1 MSRPVFKIGGM
12 KIRRFAPGDEPA
24 LLAVF
29 YSAVHQTAA
38 RDYSPAQLAAWA
50 PDYIDGARWAEHMR
64 ALRPFVA
71 EQGGQIVGYADVQ
84 PNGYIDH
91 FFVCGRHAR
100 QGIGARLL
108 QRIHA
113 QAQTLGLTELTADV
127 SLTAQ
132 PFFAHHGFELVER
145 REVVRDGVTI
155 PNALMR
161 KRL

>member
-1 MSRPVFKIGGM
+1 M
-12 KIRRFAPGDEPA
+12 
-24 LLAVF
+24 
-29 YSAVHQTAA
+29 
-38 RDYSPAQLAAWA
+38 
-50 PDYIDGARWAEHMR
+50 
-64 ALRPFVA
+64 
-71 EQGGQIVGYADVQ
+71 
-84 PNGYIDH
+84 
-91 FFVCGRHAR
+91 
-100 QGIGARLL
+100 

>member
-1 MSRPVFKIGGM
+1 M

-38 RDYSPAQLAAWA
+38 RDYRPAQLAVWA
-50 PDYIDGARWAEHMR
+50 PADIDGMRWAERMR
-64 ALRPFVA
+64 ALRPFVV
-71 EQGGQIVGYADVQ
+71 ERDGQIVGYADVQ
-84 PNGYIDH
+84 ANGYIDH
-91 FFVCGRHAR
+91 FFVSGQHPR
-100 QGIGARLL
+100 QGIGTRLM
-108 QRIHA
+108 QRI
-113 QAQTLGLTELTADV
+113 QEEAQTLGLTELSADV

-132 PFFAHHGFELVER
+132 PFFAHHGFELLER
-145 REVVRDGVTI
+145 REVVRDGVQI

>member
-1 MSRPVFKIGGM
+1 M
-12 KIRRFAPGDEPA
+12 KIRRFAAGDAPA

-29 YSAVHQTAA
+29 HSAVHQTAA
-38 RDYSPAQLAAWA
+38 RDYTPEQLAAWA
-50 PDYIDGARWAEHMR
+50 PADIDTARWAEHMR
-64 ALRPFVA
+64 ALRPFVV

-84 PNGYIDH
+84 PSGYIDH
-91 FFVCGRHAR
+91 FFVSGQHPR
-100 QGIGARLL
+100 QGIGARLM
-108 QRIHA
+108 QRIHEE
-113 QAQTLGLTELTADV
+113 AQTLGLAELTADV

-132 PFFAHHGFELVER
+132 PFFAHYGFELVER

>member
-1 MSRPVFKIGGM
+1 M
-12 KIRRFAPGDEPA
+12 KIRRFVPGDAPA
-24 LLAVF
+24 LRAVF
-29 YSAVHQTAA
+29 HSAVHQTAA
-38 RDYSPAQLAAWA
+38 RDYSPEQLRAWA
-50 PDYIDGARWAEHMR
+50 PDCIDAARWAEHMR
-64 ALRPFVA
+64 HLRPFVM
-71 EQGGQIVGYADVQ
+71 EQGGQIVGYADLQ

-91 FFVCGRHAR
+91 FFVSGPHAR
-100 QGIGARLL
+100 QGIGARLM

-113 QAQTLGLTELTADV
+113 QAQALGLTELTADV

-132 PFFAHHGFELVER
+132 PFFAHYGFELVER

>member
-1 MSRPVFKIGGM
+1 M
-12 KIRRFAPGDEPA
+12 KIRRFVPGDAPA
-24 LLAVF
+24 LWAVF

-38 RDYSPAQLAAWA
+38 RDYSPEQLAAWA
-50 PDYIDGARWAEHMR
+50 PADIDGARWAEHMR
-64 ALRPFVA
+64 QLHPFVV
-71 EQGGQIVGYADVQ
+71 ERDGQIVGYADVQ

-91 FFVCGRHAR
+91 FFVSGQHPR
-100 QGIGARLL
+100 QGIGARLM
-108 QRIHA
+108 QRIHE

-132 PFFAHHGFELVER
+132 PFFAHYGFELVER